1 MKKNKKKVNPH
12 NRPVD
17 MKTINMSSILTE
29 VTEDNVLVGWLLF
42 LGSLS
47 YYYET
52 TASDIDT
59 IWLTVNGFS
68 DEFARNGT
76 LDDKLK
82 FVEEKVGLK
91 MPYNNITTANVKTEG
106 QLRVLY
112 HKARK
117 NAIYAAF
124 SLFAYPLLKEDLLEL
139 DKAKEIFARAYELED
154 DVQAK
159 RISYRDLQWVL
170 VNEYGRYVHRTE
182 NGVTM
187 DVVDKSFELPEKF
200 A

>member
-17 MKTINMSSILTE
+17 RKAINMSSILTE

-42 LGSLS
+42 LGSFS

-106 QLRVLY
+106 QLKVLY

-187 DVVDKSFELPEKF
+187 DVVDKSF
-200 A
+200 